1 MKILGKTTITILSKT
16 GDEISQFEIPG
27 QFLGVD
33 SGEEDLELFHFT
45 WNGNAPEVG
54 MSSVNS
60 KLKGLKKTRG
70 LYALPWHNR
79 IMVQPDY
86 CGRIVGSDPMP
97 LRFLS
102 KFGANSV
109 IISLAI
115 DKKTP

>member
-86 CGRIVGSDPMP
+86 CGRIFGSDPVFGFQEFGKRCI
-97 LRFLS
+97 RFTLS
-102 KFGANSV
+102 
-109 IISLAI
+109 
-115 DKKTP
+115 PQC